1 MMKRYDPLEVPAPEE
16 WLDINEAQRLRLVE
30 GYHRHARVRL
40 PNAMV
45 HATLHVIVEN
55 QAALGDEI
63 PVHRTL
69 DRLMKEGIDRHE
81 AIHAV
86 ASVLA
91 EHMSDLVRSVPSQS
105 DPNATYYAAL
115 EKLTVESWRQTYG

>member
-1 MMKRYDPLEVPAPEE
+1 MMKRYDPLAVPAPEE

-30 GYHRHARVRL
+30 GYHRHVRVRL
-40 PNAMV
+40 PNAV
-45 HATLHVIVEN
+45 AHATLHVIVEN

-91 EHMSDLVRSVPSQS
+91 EHMSDLVRSVSSQS
-105 DPNATYYAAL
+105 DPNAPYYAAL

>member
-1 MMKRYDPLEVPAPEE
+1 VA
-16 WLDINEAQRLRLVE
+16 
-30 GYHRHARVRL
+30 HA
-40 PNAMV
+40 A
-45 HATLHVIVEN
+45 LHVVVEN

-69 DRLMKEGIDRHE
+69 DRLMKEGIDRHD

-91 EHMSDLVRSVPSQS
+91 EQMSDLVRSLPSQS
-105 DPNATYYAAL
+105 DPNAAYYAAL
-115 EKLTVESWRQTYG
+115 EKLTVESWQQTYS